1 MMRWAFLFVLVTA
14 CGGRRS
20 HTAAPA
26 PTGHISASPAQVDS
40 LWTQAQYAVR
50 HGRWSDAQ
58 KHLDRLL
65 LEFSPDDPRV
75 PQARYY
81 LGEAHLARD
90 EQLDAARD
98 FRKVVDEFPDAPI
111 AADALLRTGDAYAEM
126 WRRPELDPSYG
137 ETALMTYQ
145 ELLNRYPSTTAAGR
159 AQAKIAMLNERF
171 AYKAYK
177 AAGYYVRLKAYDSAI
192 LYLKDL
198 VASYPQA
205 SVTPDALLTL
215 VRVYRKLGYR
225 DDVKET
231 CDYIRKYHPGTRGTD
246 VMCPAAAPDS
256 LATPPV
262 PVPAASTTPAV
273 PDTTRPVRP

>member
-1 MMRWAFLFVLVTA
+1 MMRWAFLLVLVTA
-14 CGGRRS
+14 CGGRRNR
-20 HTAAPA
+20 TATPA
-26 PTGHISASPAQVDS
+26 PTGPISATPAQVDS
-40 LWTQAQYAVR
+40 LWAQAQYAVR
-50 HGRWSDAQ
+50 HGKWSDAQ

-81 LGEAHLARD
+81 LGEAHFARD

-111 AADALLRTGDAYAEM
+111 APDALLRTGDAYAEM

-137 ETALMTYQ
+137 ETALATYQ

-159 AQAKIAMLNERF
+159 AQAKIATLSERF
-171 AYKAYK
+171 AYKEYK

-198 VASYPQA
+198 VASYPRA

-215 VRVYRKLGYR
+215 VRVYRKLR
-225 DDVKET
+225 DHDGVKET
-231 CDYIRKYHPGTRGTD
+231 CDYLRKYHPGTRGTAG
-246 VMCPAAAPDS
+246 MCPPAAPDS
-256 LATPPV
+256 LATPPA
-262 PVPAASTTPAV
+262 PASTVPAGS
-273 PDTTRPVRP
+273 DTTRAVRP